1 MLGRKIWS
9 VCRNIGGSAARTVL
23 ARIKAAVGEGRTEV
37 EGNHRR
43 RALIFKTLVL
53 QMY

>member
-1 MLGRKIWS
+1 MFGRNIWS
-9 VCRNIGGSAARTVL
+9 VYGNIGGAAARTVL
-23 ARIKAAVGEGRTEV
+23 ARIKGAVGEGRTEA

-43 RALIFKTLVL
+43 RVIIFKTLVL